1 MNAELIFIRM
11 KHFFLKNQKKNF
23 FNPTNI
29 QFSIS
34 NNFKACKSE
43 INDAKLMDVA
53 QPVWFSGCPQ
63 KGNFSAQKAFLV
75 FLAIK

>member
-1 MNAELIFIRM
+1 MNTELIFIRM
-11 KHFFLKNQKKNF
+11 KHFFLKNQKNFF